1 MTDDKRMVINMVTD
15 YSVSDIKDIIGQQ
28 PDQIC
33 FLADEFKAVWDKYQI
48 KREQFKY
55 KLEEA
60 GLSDTGKHRYK
71 GQHRRFFIRNSYRLP
86 RAQGSQLILEHRVDP
101 TKTIYLAD
109 DSGYRAAIPMSRS
122 PSHDG
127 DFS

>member
-71 GQHRRFFIRNSYRLP
+71 GQHRQFYVRNSYRLP
-86 RAQGSQLILEHRVDP
+86 RQQGSELILEHKVDP

-109 DSGYRAAIPMSRS
+109 DPGYQSATDMSRS
-122 PSHDG
+122 THHDG